1 MRQTISCSYELTN
14 DYYSGLIFLWHFVL
28 CHPENSLATYLHL
41 VPLWRVT
48 QKHFGDLLT
57 ITPFMTME
65 SEKSVVWLT
74 TNLRFLSLATSGGG
88 TNTQKFHFG
97 QFQTDLGFS
106 ILYQATK
113 TNRLLTCLSYDI
125 SFYDVEISSGLTCI
139 FFMTYDAR
147 WPSGTYFLTFM
158 KKSCQYNI

>member
-74 TNLRFLSLATSGGG
+74 TNLRFLSLATSGGR
-88 TNTQKFHFG
+88 TNIQKFVFWTISNWFG
-97 QFQTDLGFS
+97 SGDCIRLPKQIDLWLTYFMTFRFMT
-106 ILYQATK
+106 LK
-113 TNRLLTCLSYDI
+113 FRLDLLTF
-125 SFYDVEISSGLTCI
+125 FYDVWRQMAFGDLL
-139 FFMTYDAR
+139 
-147 WPSGTYFLTFM
+147 PYFH
-158 KKSCQYNI
+158 KKIKSA